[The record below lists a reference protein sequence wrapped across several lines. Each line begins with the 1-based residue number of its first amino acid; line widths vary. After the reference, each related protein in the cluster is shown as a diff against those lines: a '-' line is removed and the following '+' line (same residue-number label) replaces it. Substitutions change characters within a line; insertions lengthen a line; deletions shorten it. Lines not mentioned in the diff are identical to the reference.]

1 MVTIVI
7 YTTPSD
13 SRAMRRNSRY
23 DVVGWRRD
31 ARALDMEKTMRM
43 E

>member
-1 MVTIVI
+1 MVMIVI

-23 DVVGWRRD
+23 DLDLDGWRRD
-31 ARALDMEKTMRM
+31 STRRASD
-43 E
+43 

>member
-1 MVTIVI
+1 MIVI

-23 DVVGWRRD
+23 DVVGWRRH
-31 ARALDMEKTMRM
+31 ARALDVATKDDAYVE
-43 E
+43 